1 MKNKFFTRKFVPAAQ
16 IRRLRKGMGIFMY
29 STVFSGALYGVTAY
43 LVSVEVDIANGLPG
57 FLMVGSLST
66 EVRESRERV
75 TVALKNVGLNLPP
88 RRITVNL
95 SPADRKK
102 DGTAFD
108 LPIAVGILQA
118 SGMVPGETAQDIL
131 FLGELGLDGE
141 VKKVKGVLPIVQA
154 ARAGGIR
161 QCIVPK
167 ANAREAAVVPDM
179 TVREAGNI
187 VEVMHFLLAG
197 EEERKKILREVSV
210 DTDSL
215 FGEENPESGRK
226 RERLDFSEVTG
237 QEMARR
243 AAEIA
248 AAGFHNLLM
257 VGPPGAGK
265 SMIAKRIPGILP
277 PLTLEESLEVTAV
290 VSVAGLMGEGEALV
304 TERPFRSPHHT
315 ISQAALIGGS
325 AVPRP
330 GMISLAHRGVLFL
343 DELPEFQRIALDALR
358 QPLEDK
364 QVNISRV
371 SGNVTYPSD
380 FMLVCAMNPCP
391 CGYYPDTNRCHC
403 SKTRIG
409 KYMGKVSGPILDRID
424 LCVELQPVKYA
435 NLQTGRKGES
445 SAEIRGR
452 VERAR
457 QVQKERF
464 AGTAN
469 RFNGDIESAAIEKYC
484 VLQPEEQRCMEQL
497 YHSLRLSARGYHRIL
512 RVARTMA
519 DLDGAER
526 IETGHLMEAAFY
538 RPSLEYWAN

>member
-1 MKNKFFTRKFVPAAQ
+1 MF
-16 IRRLRKGMGIFMY
+16 
-29 STVFSGALYGVTAY
+29 STVLSGTIYGMESH
-43 LVSVEVDIANGLPG
+43 LVQVEVDLSSGLPC
-57 FLMVGSLST
+57 FVMVGSLGG
-66 EVRESRERV
+66 EVRESGERV
-75 TVALKNVGLNLPP
+75 RIALKNSGITLPP
-88 RRITVNL
+88 VHVSVNL
-95 SPADRKK
+95 SPADLKK
-102 DGTAFD
+102 EGTGFD
-108 LPIAVGILQA
+108 LPIALGVLA
-118 SGMVPGETAQDIL
+118 AQGRIPAGCTDDTLIM
-131 FLGELGLDGE
+131 GELGLAGE
-141 VKKVKGVLPIVQA
+141 IKRVRGVLPLAIKAVD
-154 ARAGGIR
+154 AGIKK
-161 QCIVPK
+161 CIVPK
-167 ANAREAAVVPDM
+167 ENVREAAAAAGMRAVGVSGLNEVISYLKLPKEKQDKM
-179 TVREAGNI
+179 LPPLEAC
-187 VEVMHFLLAG
+187 F
-197 EEERKKILREVSV
+197 
-210 DTDSL
+210 
-215 FGEENPESGRK
+215 ENNLSGRNDEK
-226 RERLDFSEVTG
+226 GAEGGPDFAEIAG
-237 QEMARR
+237 QESVKN
-243 AAEIA
+243 AALIA

-290 VSVAGLMGEGEALV
+290 VSVAGLMEEGEALV

-315 ISQAALIGGS
+315 VTQAALIGGS

-343 DELPEFQRIALDALR
+343 DELPEFQRTALDALR
-358 QPLEDK
+358 QPLEDRS
-364 QVNISRV
+364 VNISRMN
-371 SGNVTYPSD
+371 GNVTYPSD

>member
-380 FMLVCAMNPCP
+380 FMLVCAMNIATTKLIQ
-391 CGYYPDTNRCHC
+391 CGIAEMPENKAFHGFC
-403 SKTRIG
+403 SFVFSLFEPFFCRG
-409 KYMGKVSGPILDRID
+409 
-424 LCVELQPVKYA
+424 
-435 NLQTGRKGES
+435 S
-445 SAEIRGR
+445 SS
-452 VERAR
+452 V
-457 QVQKERF
+457 F
-464 AGTAN
+464 
-469 RFNGDIESAAIEKYC
+469 
-484 VLQPEEQRCMEQL
+484 
-497 YHSLRLSARGYHRIL
+497 
-512 RVARTMA
+512 
-519 DLDGAER
+519 
-526 IETGHLMEAAFY
+526 
-538 RPSLEYWAN
+538 

>member
-187 VEVMHFLLAG
+187 VEVMHFLLA
-197 EEERKKILREVSV
+197 
-210 DTDSL
+210 
-215 FGEENPESGRK
+215 
-226 RERLDFSEVTG
+226 
-237 QEMARR
+237 RR
-243 AAEIA
+243 
-248 AAGFHNLLM
+248 
-257 VGPPGAGK
+257 
-265 SMIAKRIPGILP
+265 S
-277 PLTLEESLEVTAV
+277 
-290 VSVAGLMGEGEALV
+290 
-304 TERPFRSPHHT
+304 
-315 ISQAALIGGS
+315 
-325 AVPRP
+325 
-330 GMISLAHRGVLFL
+330 
-343 DELPEFQRIALDALR
+343 
-358 QPLEDK
+358 
-364 QVNISRV
+364 
-371 SGNVTYPSD
+371 
-380 FMLVCAMNPCP
+380 
-391 CGYYPDTNRCHC
+391 
-403 SKTRIG
+403 
-409 KYMGKVSGPILDRID
+409 
-424 LCVELQPVKYA
+424 
-435 NLQTGRKGES
+435 
-445 SAEIRGR
+445 
-452 VERAR
+452 
-457 QVQKERF
+457 
-464 AGTAN
+464 
-469 RFNGDIESAAIEKYC
+469 
-484 VLQPEEQRCMEQL
+484 
-497 YHSLRLSARGYHRIL
+497 
-512 RVARTMA
+512 
-519 DLDGAER
+519 
-526 IETGHLMEAAFY
+526 
-538 RPSLEYWAN
+538 

>member
-1 MKNKFFTRKFVPAAQ
+1 
-16 IRRLRKGMGIFMY
+16 MY
-29 STVFSGALYGVTAY
+29 STIFSGALQGVSAY
-43 LVSVEVDIANGLPG
+43 LVSVEVDIANGLPA

-88 RRITVNL
+88 KRITVNL
-95 SPADRKK
+95 SPADRRKE
-102 DGTAFD
+102 GTAFD
-108 LPIAVGILQA
+108 LPIAVGVLE
-118 SGMVPGETAQDIL
+118 SMGMIPRGSADGIL

-141 VKKVKGVLPIVQA
+141 LKKARGVLPVIQA
-154 ARAGGIR
+154 AASGGIR
-161 QCIVPK
+161 QCIVPR
-167 ANAREAAVVPDM
+167 ANAREAAVVPGV
-179 TVREAGNI
+179 TVREAGSI
-187 VEVMHFLLAG
+187 LDILHYLMAG
-197 EEERKKILREVSV
+197 HRDRQDILKAVSV

-215 FGEENPESGRK
+215 FREAVQGFAGSGRC
-226 RERLDFSEVTG
+226 DFSEVTG
-237 QEMARR
+237 QESAIR

-290 VSVAGLMGEGEALV
+290 VSVAGLMEEGEALV

-315 ISQAALIGGS
+315 VTQAALIGGS

-343 DELPEFQRIALDALR
+343 DELPEFQRTALDALR
-358 QPLEDK
+358 QPLEDRS
-364 QVNISRV
+364 VNISRMN
-371 SGNVTYPSD
+371 GNVTYPSD